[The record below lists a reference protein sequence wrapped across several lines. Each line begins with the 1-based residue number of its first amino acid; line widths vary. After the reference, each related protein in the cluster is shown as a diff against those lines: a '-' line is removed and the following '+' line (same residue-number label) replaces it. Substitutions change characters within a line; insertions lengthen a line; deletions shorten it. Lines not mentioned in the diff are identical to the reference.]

1 MPECAP
7 VSAKSSL
14 KMANFGRPL
23 QRLHCRYWP
32 PPAHLIPWKKVFRGI
47 TCALGWPKSAGS
59 WFNSKWA
66 HRHFSEDL
74 EGRGDSR
81 AF

>member
-23 QRLHCRYWP
+23 QRLHCRYRP
-32 PPAHLIPWKKVFRGI
+32 PPGAINCFQDLKRRIVTGRWFISCLGKKLVNKLASLWRELTRGHHGKI
-47 TCALGWPKSAGS
+47 
-59 WFNSKWA
+59 
-66 HRHFSEDL
+66 
-74 EGRGDSR
+74 
-81 AF
+81 